1 MLFSAKGEIM
11 GEMDDRT
18 KLVIGEDYS
27 KIKNCH
33 IAVLGVGGVGGYV
46 VEMLARLGVEKLT
59 VVDFD
64 IFDKTNLNRQILAL
78 NTTIGR
84 QKCFVAKERIAQIN
98 PKCNVYAVNEK
109 INRENIST
117 ILCERYDYVIDAI
130 DDIPAKIEVIKF
142 CKQNDIPLVCAMG
155 TGNRSKFPNFQVEN
169 LWKTSYDGLARKLRT
184 ELKKIGIDS
193 AVDVCYTK
201 EPTEK
206 TGALGS
212 VVYYPLMCA
221 GVMVSFVVNK
231 ILEK

>member
-1 MLFSAKGEIM
+1 M

-78 NTTIGR
+78 TTTIGR

-98 PKCNVYAVNEK
+98 PKCNVYTVNEK

-142 CKQNDIPLVCAMG
+142 CKQNNTPLVCAMG
-155 TGNRSKFPNFQVEN
+155 TGNRAKFPNFQVEN

-206 TGALGS
+206 TCALGS

-221 GVMVSFVVNK
+221 GVMVSFVINK